1 MWCLIRYLPL
11 LIGDFIPEG
20 DSHWANM
27 ITFCHIVDYV
37 LSPKCTAETIDDLEH
52 LIKLFL
58 SQFILLYPD
67 ESVTPKMHYIIHY
80 PTCMRKLASIYLLT

>member
-20 DSHWANM
+20 DSLGKHDY
-27 ITFCHIVDYV
+27 FCHIVHYV
-37 LSPKCTAETIDDLEH
+37 FSPKCTAETIDDLEH

-58 SQFILLYPD
+58 SQFILLYL
-67 ESVTPKMHYIIHY
+67 
-80 PTCMRKLASIYLLT
+80 LAYNLTIKNSLLF